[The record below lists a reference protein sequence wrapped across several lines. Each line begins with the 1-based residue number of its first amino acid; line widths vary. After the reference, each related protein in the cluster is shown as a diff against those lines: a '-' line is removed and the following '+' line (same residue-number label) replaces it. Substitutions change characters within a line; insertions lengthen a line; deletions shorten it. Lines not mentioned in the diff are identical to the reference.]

1 MGIFSE
7 KRIGLAVCGGIAAY
21 KTAELASLL
30 IKKGFNVF
38 PIMTRSATDFL
49 QPLTLEALTGNPVM
63 VSGLDARTPG
73 GMDHINLVR
82 ELDVLVMAPLT
93 ANTAAK
99 LAHGHADQFL
109 GAAYLACRC
118 PKLACPA
125 MNTAMLEHPAT
136 VRNLKTLE
144 EDGVVMCMGEP
155 GVLACGE
162 VGMGRLADPSVI
174 LEYIEQLALPDHPFF
189 KGLRVLI
196 NAGPTIEDIDPV
208 RYLTNR
214 SSGKMGFALARS
226 LRNLGADVTLVHGPV
241 QLPTPS
247 NVKVIQV
254 RSAHEMA
261 TSCLDH
267 FPDSQLTLL
276 TAAVADFSP
285 EPSDRKL
292 KKTAFQGQLHLH
304 RTVDI
309 LKTMG
314 KRKKENQI
322 LVGFAAETHDEKRF
336 AESKLTEK
344 NADVIFCNTV
354 GLDKYG
360 FGCDENQVL
369 ALARNGSEKVLGPAT
384 KDDLAYQM
392 AHHIAELFND
402 L

>member
-1 MGIFSE
+1 MGIFSG
-7 KRIGLAVCGGIAAY
+7 KRVGLAVCGGIAAY

-30 IKKGFNVF
+30 VKKGFNVF

-82 ELDVLVMAPLT
+82 ELDVLVIAPLT

-109 GAAYLACRC
+109 GAAYLACRG

-136 VRNLKTLE
+136 VRNLRILE
-144 EDGVVMCMGEP
+144 GDGVVMCMGEP

-162 VGMGRLADPSVI
+162 VGMGRLAEPAVI
-174 LEYIEQLALPDHPFF
+174 LEYIEELALENHSTL
-189 KGLRVLI
+189 KGKKILI
-196 NAGPTIEDIDPV
+196 NAGPTVEDVDPV
-208 RYLTNR
+208 RFLSNR
-214 SSGKMGFALARS
+214 SSGKMGFALARAF
-226 LRNLGADVTLVHGPV
+226 RNLGAHVTLVHGPV
-241 QLPTPS
+241 HIPTPA
-247 NVKVIQV
+247 NLECIAV
-254 RSAHEMA
+254 RSASDMA
-261 TSCLDH
+261 DACLERYPQVDMAIL
-267 FPDSQLTLL
+267 S
-276 TAAVADFSP
+276 AAVADFSP

-314 KRKKENQI
+314 KRKQPHQT
-322 LVGFAAETHDEKRF
+322 LVGFAAETHDEKQF
-336 AESKLTEK
+336 AQTKLQEK

-354 GLDKYG
+354 GGDRYG

-369 ALARNGSEKVLGPAT
+369 ALTREGGETELGPAT
-384 KDDLAYQM
+384 KEDLAYEM
-392 AHHIAELFND
+392 VRFLAEH
-402 L
+402 